1 MTDEKHRLLDQAEQL
16 FMRYGIR
23 SVSMDD
29 IARELGVSK
38 KTLYQFVENK
48 AELVSEIMMRRM
60 SRAQAAVHAL
70 RAQATDAMDELY
82 QVAHYMI
89 EQFRTF
95 SPAVRFD
102 LQKYYTRE
110 SRHLEQLHEKFFE
123 QFARENL
130 ERGQAQGW
138 YREDIDPGILAKLFV
153 YMALSVGD
161 IDHFPMDEY
170 DLPQVLMQLVSYHL
184 YGIASE
190 QGRNQLA
197 NCCGQP

>member
-184 YGIASE
+184 YGIA
-190 QGRNQLA
+190 
-197 NCCGQP
+197 